1 MKRKYDTWIRIPV
14 ILLCTL
20 VLLLPSASAVLAGE
34 AKDQVQTTVDQ
45 VLSILKNKDLAKRG
59 KEAERRAALRKTIG
73 ARFDFEE
80 MAKRSLATH
89 WRNRTPEERK
99 EFVALYTDLLE
110 RSYVSK
116 IESYED
122 EKIVFM
128 DENLDGEYAFVKTKI
143 VTKRNTQ
150 IPIDY
155 RLKKENGQW
164 YAYDVII
171 EGVSLVNNYRTQ
183 FNNIIRQN
191 SYEALIKRMKSKREE
206 DAIPSGTK
214 K

>member
-1 MKRKYDTWIRIPV
+1 MKRKYDVWIRNPI
-14 ILLCTL
+14 ILLCAL
-20 VLLLPSASAVLAGE
+20 VMLLPSATTVLAGD

-45 VLSILKNKDLAKRG
+45 VLTILKNKDLAKRG
-59 KEAERRAALRKTIG
+59 KEVQRRAALRKTIG

-122 EKIVFM
+122 EKIVYM

>member
-1 MKRKYDTWIRIPV
+1 MKRKISARMRIPFV
-14 ILLCTL
+14 LLCAL
-20 VLLLPSASAVLAGE
+20 VFLVPSATPVFAGE
-34 AKDQVQTTVDQ
+34 AVEQVKTSVEQ
-45 VLSILKNKDLAKRG
+45 VLNILRSKELAKRG
-59 KEAERRAALRKTIG
+59 KEAERRDALRKTIS

-80 MAKRSLATH
+80 MAKRSLAMH

-110 RSYVSK
+110 RSYVNK

-122 EKIVFM
+122 EKIAYA
-128 DENLDGEYAFVKTKI
+128 DEVLDGEYALVKTKI
-143 VTKRNTQ
+143 ITKRNAQ

-183 FNNIIRQN
+183 FNNIIRQD
-191 SYEALIKRMKSKREE
+191 SYEALIKRMKSKKEE
-206 DAIPSGTK
+206 DAIPTK

>member
-1 MKRKYDTWIRIPV
+1 MKHKRDALMRIPF
-14 ILLCTL
+14 ILACTL
-20 VLLLPSASAVLAGE
+20 VFIVTAVGPLFAGE
-34 AKDQVQTTVDQ
+34 AMDQVRVSVDQ
-45 VLSILKNKDLAKRG
+45 VLNILRSKELGKKG
-59 KEAERRAALRKTIG
+59 KEAERRAALRKTIS

-89 WRNRTPEERK
+89 WRVRTPEEKK

-110 RSYVSK
+110 RSYVNK

-122 EKIVFM
+122 ETIVYT
-128 DENLDGEYAFVKTKI
+128 DETLDGEYALVKTKI

-206 DAIPSGTK
+206 DAIPTK

>member
-1 MKRKYDTWIRIPV
+1 MKLKRDALMKIPF
-14 ILLCTL
+14 ILVCTL
-20 VLLLPSASAVLAGE
+20 VFIVTSAGPLFAGE
-34 AKDQVQTTVDQ
+34 AMDQVRVSVDQ
-45 VLSILKNKDLAKRG
+45 VLNILRSKEMAKKG
-59 KEAERRAALRKTIG
+59 KEAERRAALRKTIS

-89 WRNRTPEERK
+89 WRVRTPEEKK

-110 RSYVSK
+110 RSYVNK

-122 EKIVFM
+122 ETIVYT
-128 DENLDGEYAFVKTKI
+128 DETLDGEYALVKTKI

-155 RLKKENGQW
+155 RLKKENSQW

-206 DAIPSGTK
+206 DAIPTK